1 MSALVMACIRLAL
14 SEDMHGTHWRDS
26 SHEPDG
32 KWVRSHRGKR
42 VRCCAFGAGIK
53 RESTDLIQKSRYNEG
68 PVVLLKVRNEVL
80 EQLEVDR
87 RRTAD
92 TRWTRRFQSAWG
104 NLMRPA
110 CWPART
116 PG

>member
-1 MSALVMACIRLAL
+1 MGFERTVGTSLGSGSCVSALVVACSRLAL
-14 SEDMHGTHWRDS
+14 SEDIRGTHWRDS

-42 VRCCAFGAGIK
+42 VKCCAFGAGIK

-68 PVVLLKVRNEVL
+68 PVVRLKVHHEVL
-80 EQLEVDR
+80 EQLELDR

-92 TRWTRRFQSAWG
+92 
-104 NLMRPA
+104 
-110 CWPART
+110 AR
-116 PG
+116 